1 MSTAIPPRPDEQQ
14 LLLDKVRACVAKTLR
29 IEPER
34 VGADAS
40 LIDDLG
46 AESIDFME
54 LRFYLEDDLGV
65 AFEDADIALIAG
77 GKDRALLANITARRI
92 AAEITRRRG

>member
-1 MSTAIPPRPDEQQ
+1 MTTPPPPHRDEHAI
-14 LLLDKVRACVAKTLR
+14 LLEKVRACVAKTLR
-29 IEPER
+29 IELER

-40 LIDDLG
+40 LVDELG

-77 GKDRALLANITARRI
+77 GRDRALLAKITARRI